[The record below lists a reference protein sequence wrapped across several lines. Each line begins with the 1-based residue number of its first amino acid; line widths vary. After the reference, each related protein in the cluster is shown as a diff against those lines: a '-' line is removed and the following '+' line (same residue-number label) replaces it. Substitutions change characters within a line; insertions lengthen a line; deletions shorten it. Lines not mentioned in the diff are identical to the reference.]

1 MRTYMSGKC
10 KTILVILFMACN
22 GFAFAQT
29 VLFHEYEMTA
39 SSWSLLRWNV
49 DDTTG
54 VKNILRE
61 TVDAQGRVSSL
72 EFLKNGKIF
81 TDKICYLPEK
91 VEYEYTDSTITEL
104 LYSDGA
110 LMYQN
115 DCEMWFKTVYH
126 LDSNNFV
133 FEKEVFSRKD
143 TSEMSPD
150 KTRWLDENLPEYQLE
165 ELSPESYFF
174 VTYYYYSWAKLN
186 GLMPVSVT
194 YDPSAFDVY
203 DSEIPAW
210 NKVIEGIEKL
220 RQQAEMK

>member
-1 MRTYMSGKC
+1 MRRYMSGKY
-10 KTILVILFMACN
+10 KTILVILFMACK